1 LRTIIKSVIGA
12 VLILSS
18 GAILLVGGR
27 RIIEQERM
35 AEEVDRLREGLYRAR
50 ATAERCQRSIVAGET
65 ELLEL
70 RARLDLL
77 RARVDSFEA
86 LDERGVPQDRY
97 ETYLGTFT
105 MYNDTAS
112 TWEERERQLRVAE
125 ASCRTVILEHNAKSD
140 SLQSL
145 FAELG
150 VD

>member
-18 GAILLVGGR
+18 GAVLLVGGR

-35 AEEVDRLREGLYRAR
+35 AQEVDRLREGLYRAR
-50 ATAERCQRSIVAGET
+50 ET
-65 ELLEL
+65 ELVEL

-77 RARVDSFEA
+77 RVRVDSFEA

-97 ETYLGTFT
+97 ETYLGTFN

-125 ASCRTVILEHNAKSD
+125 ASCRTVILEHNAMSD

-145 FAELG
+145 FSELG

>member
-1 LRTIIKSVIGA
+1 MGA

-18 GAILLVGGR
+18 GTIIVVGGK

-35 AEEVDRLREGLYRAR
+35 AKEVDRIREGLYRAR
-50 ATAERCQRSIVAGET
+50 ATAKRCPQSIAAGET
-65 ELLEL
+65 ELVDLG
-70 RARLDLL
+70 ARLDSL

-86 LDERGVPQDRY
+86 LDIRGVPQDRY
-97 ETYLGTFT
+97 ETYLGTFN

-125 ASCRTVILEHNAKSD
+125 ASCRSVILEHNALSD
-140 SLQSL
+140 SLQAL
-145 FAELG
+145 FSQLG